1 MAMTTVSIKVPED
14 MAEYTVSGNE
24 KNEKT
29 DPIRNAMILYP
40 LYSERHHVP
49 WKDRGDSRHSLCFV
63 IVVLLSS

>member
-1 MAMTTVSIKVPED
+1 MAMTMVSIKVPED

-24 KNEKT
+24 KT
-29 DPIRNAMILYP
+29 DPVRNAMILYP